1 MLLNHHQKLTVILVL
16 TLQLWNESAAL
27 SYIRSDRSIPHTSV
41 RFTAPLLEEGFPPA
55 VNEYKSGENKKK
67 PLLLYLPGAYNIY
80 IKSDLYMPTLF
91 SHSSYKHIMY
101 TFVILI

>member
-80 IKSDLYMPTLF
+80 IKNLTCICRLSF
-91 SHSSYKHIMY
+91 HIPPIN
-101 TFVILI
+101 TSCTHL